1 MRYQPIDPTL
11 FTEHRKRLVGM
22 MAPNSLA
29 VVNANDLMPRNSDA
43 LSLIVPQ
50 TDLFYLSGIEQEET
64 ILVLCPNAF
73 DERLREVLFIREP
86 SELLKIWEGHKH
98 SKAEASGISGIRS
111 VQWLSDFEAIFHR
124 LMCEVE
130 HVYLNSNEHPRSTV
144 VVETRDA
151 RFVADCQRRY
161 PLHRYERLGRLL
173 YKLRGT
179 KSQREID
186 LIRKAAEISGAGFRR
201 VARMLKPG
209 VKEYELEAEYAHEF
223 LRNRGQFAYSPIIA
237 SGANSCVLHYVTND
251 QECKAGDV
259 LLVDVASS
267 YANYSADVTRT
278 LPVSGKFTK
287 RQRQVYDAV
296 LRVQRASIKGAT
308 VGKLHRDWQKE
319 AQMMMNEELLALGL
333 ITKEDIQKQTDEAPA
348 CWKYFPHGLGHA
360 LGLDVHDYGWTME
373 PFTDGF
379 VVTVEP
385 GIYIP
390 EEGFGVRLEN
400 DVVVRKG
407 GAEDLCASIPIEA
420 EEVEALMR
428 QTVKER

>member
-1 MRYQPIDPTL
+1 MRYAPIDPSL
-11 FTEHRKRLVGM
+11 FAEHRKRLAAL
-22 MAPNSLA
+22 MAPSALA

-64 ILVLCPNAF
+64 ILLLCPTTF
-73 DERLREVLFIREP
+73 DDKLREVLFIRES
-86 SELLKIWEGHKH
+86 SELLKTWEGHKH
-98 SKAEASGISGIRS
+98 SKDEASAISGIKN
-111 VQWLSDFEAIFHR
+111 VQWLSDFPALFHR

-130 HVYLNSNEHPRSTV
+130 RVYLNSNEHPRASV

-151 RFVADCQRRY
+151 RFVADCVRRY
-161 PLHRYERLGRLL
+161 PLHRYERLGRLTF
-173 YKLRGT
+173 KLRGT
-179 KSQREID
+179 KSAKEIE
-186 LIRKAAEISGAGFRR
+186 LLRKAAEVSGAGFKR

-209 VKEYELEAEYAHEF
+209 VKEYELEAEYSHEF
-223 LRNRGQFAYSPIIA
+223 LRNRCHFAYSPIIA
-237 SGANSCVLHYVTND
+237 SGANSCVLHYVQND

-259 LLVDVASS
+259 LLVDVAAS
-267 YANYSADVTRT
+267 YANYNADVTRT

-319 AQMMMNEELLALGL
+319 AQMMMNEELLSLGL
-333 ITKEDIQKQTDEAPA
+333 IKREDVQKQTEERPA

-407 GAEDLCASIPIEA
+407 GNEDLCAGIPIEA
-420 EEVEALMR
+420 EDVEALMHR
-428 QTVKER
+428 

>member
-1 MRYQPIDPTL
+1 MRYAPIDSSL
-11 FTEHRKRLVGM
+11 FAENRKRLAARL
-22 MAPNSLA
+22 APSSLA

-43 LSLIVPQ
+43 VSLIIPQ

-64 ILVLCPNAF
+64 ILLLCPTAF
-73 DERLREVLFIREP
+73 DEKLREVLFIRES
-86 SELLKIWEGHKH
+86 SELLKTWEGHKH
-98 SKAEASGISGIRS
+98 SKDESSAISGIKN
-111 VQWLSDFEAIFHR
+111 VQWLSDFPAIFHR

-130 HVYLNSNEHPRSTV
+130 RVYLNSNEHPRSTV

-161 PLHRYERLGRLL
+161 PLHRYERLGRLTF
-173 YKLRGT
+173 KLRGT
-179 KSQREID
+179 KSEKEIR
-186 LIRKAAEISGAGFRR
+186 LLRKAAAVSGAGFKR

-209 VKEYELEAEYAHEF
+209 VREYEIEAEYSHEF
-223 LRNRGQFAYSPIIA
+223 LRNRCHFAYSPIIA
-237 SGANSCVLHYVTND
+237 SGANSCVLHYVQND
-251 QECKAGDV
+251 QECKAGDL
-259 LLVDVASS
+259 LLVDVAAS
-267 YANYSADVTRT
+267 YANYNADVTRT

-308 VGKLHRDWQKE
+308 VDKLHRDWQKE
-319 AQMMMNEELLALGL
+319 AQMMMNEELLSLGL
-333 ITKEDIQKQTDEAPA
+333 IKREDIQKQTDDRPA
-348 CWKYFPHGLGHA
+348 CRKYFPHGLGHA

-407 GAEDLCASIPIEA
+407 GNEDLCAGIPIEA
-420 EEVEALMR
+420 EEVEALMHAR
-428 QTVKER
+428 